1 MSAATVRSIA
11 ASAPPALTRASLAE
25 AVGVLAARDAGLARI
40 VAAHGHPPLWARR
53 SGFTTLVRIILE
65 QQVSL
70 AAAATLFAR
79 LEARVPGGLTPATVL
94 ALGPAGFRALGV
106 TRQKAGFICALAAHV
121 DDGTLPLAALGR
133 MPDDAATAALQRVPG
148 IGPWSA
154 SIYLLM
160 ALRRP
165 DVWPPGDLALHK
177 AMARLRRGAR
187 VPSTDEA
194 ARWATRWAPYRAV
207 AARVL
212 WHAYLSER
220 RTQRARTAAARA
232 LR

>member
-1 MSAATVRSIA
+1 MSTATARPKAAR
-11 ASAPPALTRASLAE
+11 APRALTHASLAE

-40 VAAHGHPPLWARR
+40 VTAHGHPPLWGRR
-53 SGFTTLVRIILE
+53 AGFTTLVRIILE

-79 LEARVPGGLTPATVL
+79 LEAQVPGGLTPASVL
-94 ALGPAGFRALGV
+94 AVGPTGFRALGV
-106 TRQKAGFICALAAHV
+106 TRQKSGFICALAAQVH
-121 DDGTLPLAALGR
+121 DGMLPLATLGR
-133 MPDDAATAALQRVPG
+133 MPDDDAAAALQRVPG

-154 SIYLLM
+154 GIYLLM

-177 AMARLRRGAR
+177 AMAGLRRAAR
-187 VPSTDEA
+187 LPSTDEA
-194 ARWATRWAPYRAV
+194 TRWATRWAPYRAV
-207 AARVL
+207 AARIL